1 VHEYS
6 LTQGIIEIA
15 AKYAGNST
23 VKKIALVIGE
33 SSGILGESIR
43 MYFDIIAENTVC
55 GGADLEIENV
65 KSMLECKKCGSL
77 FERKP
82 FSFDCVCG
90 GEGEPTEIGREFYI
104 KHIEV
109 EEL

>member
-1 VHEYS
+1 MHEYGI
-6 LTQGIIEIA
+6 TQGIIETVS
-15 AKYAGNST
+15 KYANSAK

-33 SSGILGESIR
+33 SSGILGESILL
-43 MYFDIIAENTVC
+43 YFDIIAENTVC
-55 GGADLEIENV
+55 ENAVVEIETV
-65 KSMLECKKCGSL
+65 KPLLKCKKCGAF

-82 FSFDCVCG
+82 FSFECVCG

-109 EEL
+109 EE